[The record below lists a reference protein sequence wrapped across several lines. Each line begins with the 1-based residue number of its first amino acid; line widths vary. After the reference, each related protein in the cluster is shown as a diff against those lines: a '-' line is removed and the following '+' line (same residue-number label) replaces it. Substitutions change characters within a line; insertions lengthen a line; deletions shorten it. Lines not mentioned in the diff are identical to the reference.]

1 MTTQTKLIRFD
12 WALKNILRDKANFD
26 ILEGFLTAILRQDVS
41 VIKILE
47 SESNVSDSDLKLNR
61 VDILIQDQ
69 KQRYVIIE
77 VQNCHITAYLERIL
91 FGTSKVIVDN
101 VKSGEDYRE
110 ISKVVSISILYFNLG
125 LGDDYVFYGNTEF
138 RGLHDNQPLIFRRRR
153 QDKTLE
159 KLKSQDIF
167 PEYYLINVERFADV
181 MKTDLDEWIYLFK
194 HAALPPNYQAK
205 NLDKAGEKLNV
216 LKMSPEERY
225 NYDLYLMALVNEQ
238 DAIDTALNKGLQQG
252 ELKAKL
258 EIAKKLLGTGMD
270 IETVA
275 TMTGLSPSE
284 ITNFEQD

>member
-26 ILEGFLTAILRQDVS
+26 ILEGFLSAILRQDVS

-47 SESNVSDSDLKLNR
+47 SESNVSDIDLKLNR

-159 KLKSQDIF
+159 KFKSQDIF

-205 NLDKAGEKLNV
+205 NLDKVGEKLNV

-238 DAIDTALNKGLQQG
+238 DAIDTAHKKGQQV
-252 ELKAKL
+252 KAL

-275 TMTGLSPSE
+275 TMTDLSPSE